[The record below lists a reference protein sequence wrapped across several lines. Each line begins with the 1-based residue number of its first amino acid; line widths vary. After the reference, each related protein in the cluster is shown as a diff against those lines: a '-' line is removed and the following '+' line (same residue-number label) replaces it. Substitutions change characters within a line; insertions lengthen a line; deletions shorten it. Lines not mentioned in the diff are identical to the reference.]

1 MNRKMQRLLVR
12 DLSITLDLVAMGMQA
27 GLDFGLALERVV
39 RYGPQ
44 GPLSHELRELLRQ
57 MSLGQRR
64 VAALESM
71 QQRLQLKELRGLICA
86 INISEALGG
95 NLAGT
100 LQTHA
105 QAIRQARFHAAT
117 KQAQQIPV
125 KMIFPLVLC
134 IFPCIFLVLFG
145 PVLHHLLTHRV
156 W

>member
-1 MNRKMQRLLVR
+1 
-12 DLSITLDLVAMGMQA
+12 MQA

-39 RYGPQ
+39 RFGPQ

-57 MSLGQRR
+57 MGLGQRR
-64 VAALESM
+64 VAALEAM
-71 QQRLQLKELRGLICA
+71 HQRLQLRELRGLIQA
-86 INISEALGG
+86 INISEFLGG

-105 QAIRQARFHAAT
+105 QAIRQIRFHEAQ

-145 PVLHHLLTHRV
+145 PILHHLFSNRV